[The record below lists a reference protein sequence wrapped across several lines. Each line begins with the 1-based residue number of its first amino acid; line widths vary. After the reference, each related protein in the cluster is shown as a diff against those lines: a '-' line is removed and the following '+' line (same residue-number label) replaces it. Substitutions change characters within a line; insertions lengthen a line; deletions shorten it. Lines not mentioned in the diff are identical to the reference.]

1 MQVITVEEDNHGQI
15 GIASNYQ
22 NAIHFLVNENWLNE
36 LTEVY
41 DSGFQDTKLLLD
53 LLGEEWL
60 ATILNWTLEQFNE
73 FFDGCFYLNE
83 VSVYEVAQSTSKAS
97 APRQR
102 MSGAVFHYTTTLTN
116 LSSEKCRK
124 SCTKLFPEIW
134 LKLLFDFFIKKCYY
148 YYTRKGKKEPQK
160 NF

>member
-22 NAIHFLVNENWLNE
+22 NAIHFLVNENWLDE

-60 ATILNWTLEQFNE
+60 TTILNWTLEQFNE

-83 VSVYEVAQSTSKAS
+83 VSVYEVA
-97 APRQR
+97 
-102 MSGAVFHYTTTLTN
+102 
-116 LSSEKCRK
+116 
-124 SCTKLFPEIW
+124 
-134 LKLLFDFFIKKCYY
+134 
-148 YYTRKGKKEPQK
+148 
-160 NF
+160 

>member
-1 MQVITVEEDNHGQI
+1 MKKRGKRMRVVTIEEDNHGQI

-22 NAIHFLVNENWLNE
+22 NAIHFLVNEHWLDE

-60 ATILNWTLEQFNE
+60 ATILNWTLEKFNE

-83 VSVYEVAQSTSKAS
+83 VTVYEV
-97 APRQR
+97 
-102 MSGAVFHYTTTLTN
+102 
-116 LSSEKCRK
+116 
-124 SCTKLFPEIW
+124 
-134 LKLLFDFFIKKCYY
+134 D
-148 YYTRKGKKEPQK
+148 
-160 NF
+160 

>member
-1 MQVITVEEDNHGQI
+1 MKIVTIEEDNHGQI

-22 NAIHFLVNENWLNE
+22 NAIHFLVNEHWLDE

-60 ATILNWTLEQFNE
+60 TTILNWTLEKFNE

-83 VSVYEVAQSTSKAS
+83 VTVYEVDQSTSTA
-97 APRQR
+97 
-102 MSGAVFHYTTTLTN
+102 
-116 LSSEKCRK
+116 EKN
-124 SCTKLFPEIW
+124 T
-134 LKLLFDFFIKKCYY
+134 
-148 YYTRKGKKEPQK
+148 
-160 NF
+160 